1 MRSFSAIGPR
11 TTANPICRA
20 LPVAPATFHRHAAI
34 ARILGLTFHRARQD
48 KEDCEEIRR
57 VHDKSRGRYGARR
70 IWHQLRRDKHDI
82 ARCTVERLMREKGLQ
97 GVTRGKTK
105 TTAHD
110 PAQPCPDD
118 KVNRQ
123 FTANAPNEL

>member
-1 MRSFSAIGPR
+1 
-11 TTANPICRA
+11 
-20 LPVAPATFHRHAAI
+20 
-34 ARILGLTFHRARQD
+34 
-48 KEDCEEIRR
+48 
-57 VHDKSRGRYGARR
+57 
-70 IWHQLRRDKHDI
+70 
-82 ARCTVERLMREKGLQ
+82 MREKGLQ

-105 TTAHD
+105 TTAPD